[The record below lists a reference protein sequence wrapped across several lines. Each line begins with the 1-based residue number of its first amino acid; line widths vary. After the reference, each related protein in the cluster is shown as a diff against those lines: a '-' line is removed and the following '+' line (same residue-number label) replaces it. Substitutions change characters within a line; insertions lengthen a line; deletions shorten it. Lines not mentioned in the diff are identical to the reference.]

1 MKGAVSIVANVVIV
15 NVNNMKLK
23 IKVREIIAGCNPE
36 FIPKGDWVD
45 LRAAETVKFEA
56 PHYPPRG
63 RKAIFDSKI
72 VKLGV
77 AMKLPKGYEAVV
89 LPRSGLF
96 KSHPVMVRNS
106 QGVIDNSYSGN
117 NDEWGLPL
125 IAFGDTT
132 IDKGE
137 RVCQFRIQLSQKA
150 TMWQKIK
157 WLFSSSVKIEWVDTL
172 DGVNRGGFGST
183 GVR

>member
-1 MKGAVSIVANVVIV
+1 M
-15 NVNNMKLK
+15 K
-23 IKVREIIAGCNPE
+23 IKVREITEGCNPE

-56 PHYPPRG
+56 PHYPPIG

-96 KSHPVMVRNS
+96 QSHPVMVRNS

>member
-1 MKGAVSIVANVVIV
+1 M
-15 NVNNMKLK
+15 K
-23 IKVREIIAGCNPE
+23 IKVREITEGCNPE

-77 AMKLPKGYEAVV
+77 AMKLPKGYEAVI

-96 KSHPVMVRNS
+96 KLHPVMVRNS
-106 QGVIDNSYSGN
+106 QGVIDNAYSGN

-157 WLFSSSVKIEWVDTL
+157 WLFGSSVKIEWVDTL

>member
-1 MKGAVSIVANVVIV
+1 MKIRAKELEKGSKFDI
-15 NVNNMKLK
+15 
-23 IKVREIIAGCNPE
+23 IK
-36 FIPKGDWVD
+36 KGDWID
-45 LRAAETVKFEA
+45 LRAAETVEFEA

-125 IAFGDTT
+125 IAFGDTI
-132 IDKGE
+132 IDRGE

-157 WLFSSSVKIEWVDTL
+157 WLFTSSVKVEWVDTL
-172 DGVNRGGFGST
+172 DTINRGGFGST
-183 GVR
+183 GIK

>member
-1 MKGAVSIVANVVIV
+1 M
-15 NVNNMKLK
+15 K
-23 IKVREIIAGCNPE
+23 IKVREITEGCNPE

-132 IDKGE
+132 IGKGE

-157 WLFSSSVKIEWVDTL
+157 WLLSSGIELVEVDDL
-172 DGVNRGGFGST
+172 GDNNRGGFGTS
-183 GVR
+183 GIK

>member
-1 MKGAVSIVANVVIV
+1 M
-15 NVNNMKLK
+15 K
-23 IKVREIIAGCNPE
+23 IKVREITEGCNPE

-157 WLFSSSVKIEWVDTL
+157 WLLSSGIELVEVDDL
-172 DGVNRGGFGST
+172 GDNNRGGFGST

>member
-23 IKVREIIAGCNPE
+23 IKVREITEGCNPE

-157 WLFSSSVKIEWVDTL
+157 WLLSSGIELVEVDDL
-172 DGVNRGGFGST
+172 GDNNRGGFGST

>member
-1 MKGAVSIVANVVIV
+1 M
-15 NVNNMKLK
+15 K
-23 IKVREIIAGCNPE
+23 IKVREITEGCNPE

-77 AMKLPKGYEAVV
+77 AMKLTKGYEAVV

-96 KSHPVMVRNS
+96 KSHPVMARNS

-157 WLFSSSVKIEWVDTL
+157 WLLSSGIELVEVADL
-172 DGVNRGGFGST
+172 GDNNRGMNVT
-183 GVR
+183 GIK

>member
-1 MKGAVSIVANVVIV
+1 
-15 NVNNMKLK
+15 
-23 IKVREIIAGCNPE
+23 
-36 FIPKGDWVD
+36 
-45 LRAAETVKFEA
+45 
-56 PHYPPRG
+56 
-63 RKAIFDSKI
+63 
-72 VKLGV
+72 
-77 AMKLPKGYEAVV
+77 
-89 LPRSGLF
+89 
-96 KSHPVMVRNS
+96 MVRNS
-106 QGVIDNSYSGN
+106 QGVIDNAYSGN

-172 DGVNRGGFGST
+172 DDVNRGGFGST

>member
-1 MKGAVSIVANVVIV
+1 M
-15 NVNNMKLK
+15 K
-23 IKVREIIAGCNPE
+23 IKVREITEGCNPE
-36 FIPKGDWVD
+36 FIKKGDWVD

-63 RKAIFDSKI
+63 RKTIFDSKI

-77 AMKLPKGYEAVV
+77 AMKLPKGYEAVI

-96 KSHPVMVRNS
+96 KLHPVMVRNS
-106 QGVIDNSYSGN
+106 QGVIDNAYSGN

>member
-1 MKGAVSIVANVVIV
+1 M
-15 NVNNMKLK
+15 K
-23 IKVREIIAGCNPE
+23 IKVREITEGCNPE

-157 WLFSSSVKIEWVDTL
+157 WLLSSGIELAEVDDL
-172 DGVNRGGFGST
+172 SDDNRGGFGST

>member
-1 MKGAVSIVANVVIV
+1 M
-15 NVNNMKLK
+15 K
-23 IKVREIIAGCNPE
+23 IKVREITEGCNPE

-125 IAFGDTT
+125 IALGDTT

>member
-1 MKGAVSIVANVVIV
+1 M
-15 NVNNMKLK
+15 K
-23 IKVREIIAGCNPE
+23 IKVREITEGCNPE

-125 IAFGDTT
+125 IALGDTT

-172 DGVNRGGFGST
+172 DGGDRGGFGST
-183 GVR
+183 GVK